1 MPYSSTITPSS
12 EQPSVLL
19 RLPEVQRRTG
29 LSRSSIYAKI
39 GRGEFVR
46 PVRLGPNSVGWP
58 ESEILSWIADRLAE
72 RDSVQ
77 VEK

>member
-1 MPYSSTITPSS
+1 MPYAPTIAPSA
-12 EQPSVLL
+12 EQSIVLL

-39 GRGEFVR
+39 ARAEFVR
-46 PVRLGPNSVGWP
+46 PVRLGPNSVAWSEP
-58 ESEILSWIADRLAE
+58 EIISWIADRLAE

-77 VEK
+77 AIA